1 MRFFSWTS
9 PLSLASLYESGV
21 DPLIAM
27 KIVGHTD
34 YQTTANIY
42 THLKEE
48 TLRRASVNMEKVFAE
63 REKGEGGGAR
73 G

>member
-1 MRFFSWTS
+1 
-9 PLSLASLYESGV
+9 
-21 DPLIAM
+21 M

-48 TLRRASVNMEKVFAE
+48 TLRRASVNMEKMS
-63 REKGEGGGAR
+63 RTGRSGGE
-73 G
+73 

>member
-1 MRFFSWTS
+1 
-9 PLSLASLYESGV
+9 
-21 DPLIAM
+21 M

-48 TLRRASVNMEKVFAE
+48 TLKKASINMDKVFRSRAGRNDDE
-63 REKGEGGGAR
+63 
-73 G
+73 

>member
-1 MRFFSWTS
+1 
-9 PLSLASLYESGV
+9 
-21 DPLIAM
+21 M

-48 TLRRASVNMEKVFAE
+48 TLCKATVNMEKVFASKSE
-63 REKGEGGGAR
+63 LKSE
-73 G
+73 